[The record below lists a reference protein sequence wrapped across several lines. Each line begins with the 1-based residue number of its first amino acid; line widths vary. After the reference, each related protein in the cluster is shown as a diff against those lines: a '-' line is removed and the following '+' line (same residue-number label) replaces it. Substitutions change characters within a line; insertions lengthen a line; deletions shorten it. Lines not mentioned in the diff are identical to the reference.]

1 MYARL
6 PSFVLG
12 FHGCDRDVGERILS
26 GQDQL
31 RPSQNQYDLLGPG
44 IYFWENN
51 PKRALTYAEKVLAN
65 PERVARPI
73 SSPFV
78 LGAVIDLGYC
88 LNLTDES
95 ALDLVESAHKE
106 LSDAMAAIGSQMP
119 VNKGGSDMLLRQ
131 LDCAVFRALHK
142 LRDLNGERP
151 FQSVRSPF
159 LEGAALYSG
168 TLMQRESHVQIS
180 VLEQSCIKGYFRP
193 LKPDGTPYQDV
204 ND

>member
-12 FHGCDRDVGERILS
+12 FHGCDREVGERILS
-26 GQDQL
+26 GHDQL
-31 RPSQNQYDLLGPG
+31 KPSQNNYDWLGPG
-44 IYFWENN
+44 VYFWENN
-51 PKRALTYAEKVLAN
+51 PKRALSYAETVLAN

-73 SSPFV
+73 EAPFV

-95 ALDLVESAHKE
+95 ALDLVAAAHAE
-106 LSDAMAAIGSQMP
+106 LRDAMVASGSQMP
-119 VNKGGSDMLLRQ
+119 INKGGDDLLLRP

-142 LRDLNGERP
+142 FRELNGEIQ

-159 LEGAALYSG
+159 LEGASLFDG
-168 TLMQRESHVQIS
+168 TLIKRETHVQIS
-180 VLEQSCIKGYFRP
+180 VLDSSCIKGYFRP
-193 LKPDGTPYQDV
+193 LGRDGKPFQPV
-204 ND
+204 L